1 MLDSQLDIDFDGK
14 YNEDTVSHLDAAH
27 QHQRGGGGE
36 ELPVD
41 EAGDE
46 EEEAYRHSAGN
57 PTTPSV
63 GEKKSSLNS
72 LKIDRKTVR
81 DLAPFLG
88 GIGPLLL
95 CHLQHGG
102 LALRLS

>member
-1 MLDSQLDIDFDGK
+1 MIVQLLTVSPLFGHNSPLWAAPKVSQILLDSQLDIDVDGK

-46 EEEAYRHSAGN
+46 EEKTHRYSAGN
-57 PTTPSV
+57 PTTPSI
-63 GEKKSSLNS
+63 GE
-72 LKIDRKTVR
+72 I
-81 DLAPFLG
+81 
-88 GIGPLLL
+88 
-95 CHLQHGG
+95 
-102 LALRLS
+102 

>member
-1 MLDSQLDIDFDGK
+1 MSTSVFCFIFYLVIEHSSPLRAASKVSDTLLDSQLDINFDGK
-14 YNEDTVSHLDAAH
+14 YDEDNVSHLDAAH

-46 EEEAYRHSAGN
+46 EEKTHGHSAGN

-63 GEKKSSLNS
+63 GEN
-72 LKIDRKTVR
+72 KI
-81 DLAPFLG
+81 L
-88 GIGPLLL
+88 
-95 CHLQHGG
+95 
-102 LALRLS
+102 